1 MLEYLL
7 EVKSIDVI
15 AGNVNYDLSKVSSNK
30 LLGHIIG
37 YTQVVNEPRHTS
49 GSHCRKM
56 KLISLL
62 VNKNWCQMLLG
73 KY

>member
-49 GSHCRKM
+49 GPQLDHVYM
-56 KLISLL
+56 KSALL
-62 VNKNWCQMLLG
+62 EEFHIKAVV
-73 KY
+73 